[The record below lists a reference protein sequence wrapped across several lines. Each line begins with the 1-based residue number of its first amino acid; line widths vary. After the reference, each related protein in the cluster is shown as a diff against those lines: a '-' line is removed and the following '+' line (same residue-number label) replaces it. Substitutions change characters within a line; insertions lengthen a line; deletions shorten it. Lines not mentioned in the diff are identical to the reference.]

1 MEGDKRFRE
10 LIDRSFVEEVSEGER
25 QLIHDHIRDCDG
37 CKRYLELTARTIRGL
52 REFTFTSEPDSNA
65 QVREILA
72 HHTETMRQHNVQ
84 FKVWAAFAVALSMSI
99 VGSAL
104 VYQVA
109 KLLTV
114 RMHFHTAQVQAGV
127 LVFWLLPSF
136 CAALRLLAAPGENRG
151 YGMTQQ
157 SAVLLIAFLA
167 GLVVA
172 AVLLGT
178 ARRNVLPRSAMV
190 IAALA
195 IPIWVVYFA
204 SSQGRSLL
212 ASKGFLSSMPE
223 ALWFGLTFGVFT
235 AAFFLALGYIY
246 GDAKRR
252 QMPAWAWVIAA
263 FLIPNL
269 IGFILY
275 FVFRGP
281 LLGPC
286 SSCGKPI
293 RGGEAF
299 CSHCGCSQ
307 GSSIGRITAHNRTI

>member
-1 MEGDKRFRE
+1 
-10 LIDRSFVEEVSEGER
+10 
-25 QLIHDHIRDCDG
+25 
-37 CKRYLELTARTIRGL
+37 
-52 REFTFTSEPDSNA
+52 
-65 QVREILA
+65 
-72 HHTETMRQHNVQ
+72 
-84 FKVWAAFAVALSMSI
+84 
-99 VGSAL
+99 
-104 VYQVA
+104 
-109 KLLTV
+109 
-114 RMHFHTAQVQAGV
+114 
-127 LVFWLLPSF
+127 
-136 CAALRLLAAPGENRG
+136 
-151 YGMTQQ
+151 MTQQ
-157 SAVLLIAFLA
+157 SALLLITFLV

-172 AVLLGT
+172 AVLLRT
-178 ARRNVLPRSAMV
+178 ATRKILPRSAIA

-212 ASKGFLSSMPE
+212 ASEGFLNTMPE
-223 ALWFGLTFGVFT
+223 ALWVGLTFGAFT

-263 FLIPNL
+263 SFIPNL

-307 GSSIGRITAHNRTI
+307 ASSFGLNTADTKRRTV

>member
-1 MEGDKRFRE
+1 
-10 LIDRSFVEEVSEGER
+10 
-25 QLIHDHIRDCDG
+25 
-37 CKRYLELTARTIRGL
+37 
-52 REFTFTSEPDSNA
+52 
-65 QVREILA
+65 
-72 HHTETMRQHNVQ
+72 
-84 FKVWAAFAVALSMSI
+84 
-99 VGSAL
+99 
-104 VYQVA
+104 
-109 KLLTV
+109 
-114 RMHFHTAQVQAGV
+114 
-127 LVFWLLPSF
+127 
-136 CAALRLLAAPGENRG
+136 
-151 YGMTQQ
+151 MTQQ
-157 SAVLLIAFLA
+157 SAVLWRAFLV

-172 AVLLGT
+172 AVLLRAAT
-178 ARRNVLPRSAMV
+178 RNILPAFAMA

-195 IPIWVVYFA
+195 IPIWVAYFA
-204 SSQGRSLL
+204 SSQGRSVL
-212 ASKGFLSSMPE
+212 ASKGFLSTMPN

-235 AAFFLALGYIY
+235 AAFFLALGYVY

-275 FVFRGP
+275 FLFRGP

-307 GSSIGRITAHNRTI
+307 SSRMGRIAAETREKAV